1 MNMILELEKHEDFCK
16 VFNLKIIIYCNSNS
30 IITSTVD
37 IKNSW
42 LLITI
47 DILQIILFN

>member
-1 MNMILELEKHEDFCK
+1 MKTFVKYLIY
-16 VFNLKIIIYCNSNS
+16 LKIIIYCNSNS

-47 DILQIILFN
+47 DILQIILFNYYYK